1 MVSAEL
7 VHNPYLLETVARF
20 NGREPKVNSAIEKF
34 EGRPLVEWVDEV
46 PNTFRD
52 EMNGLDFDLSFTGT
66 DADYRKVL
74 EAFSGQGV
82 RVLDTSAD
90 ANYVPAEV
98 NPNDFDVRLTHSG
111 HLEDVGT
118 KRREIVDL
126 LAWLDGHRN
135 RWFDYDEFITA
146 NSEVLDGTI
155 PYVIA
160 SEHPIQPN
168 IPSIGIEMVDS
179 AQDDLAGTLL
189 TNTPILFMVNPKN
202 RAQFRNELLYV
213 LGRTDVEQRQLFFCI
228 HPSMNRDRAIRV
240 ISDLGVENPQV
251 VEQPDDQLVMQYI
264 DDYPSME
271 YVRSSASIFRSILDE
286 VSAILKEVGADRVV
300 ASADRGREIA
310 EIDRRV
316 DKLEEARTQIGL
328 IKLIDSG
335 AEIVDLRQQL
345 DDHILTWRIR
355 KTRVTGHEEIE
366 YAAREFDKSLRGWAQ
381 IFETGLATALQA
393 EQQRIEREAA
403 KIYINAGA
411 VPSFV
416 PRVAHPIFRST
427 VAFPNLIDALVAQTE
442 TECVS
447 LRNDILGLFGVGG
460 GSSGESETV
469 EVASYEDWRLTVRSR
484 ILPTVRETVDACM
497 QELSRYHAALAE
509 AYKQQ
514 LDVLIEDQE
523 ADKELLTAMLSDTE
537 RLFEEDKDWL
547 SVYEERLLEIER
559 K

>member
-66 DADYRKVL
+66 DADYRKIL
-74 EAFSGQGV
+74 KAFSDQGI

-90 ANYVPAEV
+90 SSDVSAEM
-98 NPNDFDVRLTHSG
+98 NPNDFDVRLSHSG
-111 HLEDVGT
+111 RLEGVGV

-126 LAWLDGHRN
+126 LAWFDAHRN
-135 RWFDYDEFITA
+135 RWFDYDEFINA
-146 NSEVLDGTI
+146 NSEALDGTV
-155 PYVIA
+155 PYIVA
-160 SEHPIQPN
+160 SESPVQLEL
-168 IPSIGIEMVDS
+168 PSISIETVDS
-179 AQDDLAGTLL
+179 AQNDLAGTLL
-189 TNTPILFMVNPKN
+189 TNTPVLFMVNPKN
-202 RAQFRNELLYV
+202 RAQFRSELLYV
-213 LGRTDVEQRQLFFCI
+213 LGRTDIEQRQLFFCI
-228 HPSMNRDRAIRV
+228 HPSLNRDRAIRV

-271 YVRSSASIFRSILDE
+271 YVRSSVSIFRTVYDE
-286 VSAILKEVGADRVV
+286 ITAILEEVGADRVV

-310 EIDRRV
+310 GIDQRI
-316 DKLEEARTQIGL
+316 DKLEDARSQIGI

-335 AEIVDLRQQL
+335 AEIVNIRQQF
-345 DDHILTWRIR
+345 DDRILTWRIR

-381 IFETGLATALQA
+381 IFETGLATLLQS
-393 EQQRIEREAA
+393 EQQRIGREAA
-403 KIYINAGA
+403 KIYISAGA

-416 PRVAHPIFRST
+416 PKVAHPIFQST
-427 VAFPNLIDALVAQTE
+427 VSFPNLINALVAQTE
-442 TECVS
+442 TERVS

-469 EVASYEDWRLTVRSR
+469 EVASYEDWRLTARSR
-484 ILPTVRETVDACM
+484 IMPAVRDTVDACM
-497 QELSRYHAALAE
+497 QELSRYHAALIE
-509 AYKQQ
+509 AYSQQ
-514 LDVLIEDQE
+514 LSILIERQE
-523 ADKELLTAMLSDTE
+523 QDKELLKAMLSDTE
-537 RLFEEDKDWL
+537 RMLEEDKDWL
-547 SVYEERLLEIER
+547 AEFEEQLLEIER